1 MNLQDHHPGAAHLM
15 LLDGVVHL
23 DPEPAVLRA
32 MLDGWARQQ
41 RVRYLKA
48 DTIGRRESLVNR
60 LVTFSNQYPWQWTAP
75 EVEAF
80 FDQLR
85 WRGQRIAV
93 STTRG
98 YQGHVRLFLEF
109 ITDPRYGWP
118 AVCRDRFGAVPQQ
131 LLDERNTVAHVGE
144 YEGDPRRRPFT
155 YDEVQQLFDAADQ
168 RVEDIRRRG
177 RKGALA
183 AQRDSALMKMVY
195 AFGLRRS
202 DAWGLDLA
210 DLRSNPKMRQFGRLG
225 LIHVRWGKSSRGAPP
240 KRRTVYLVPE
250 MDWVMP
256 VLTQWVDH
264 LRAAFSPGAHPA
276 LWVTERRGRL
286 SCRRMDEVFVE
297 IRKLAG
303 LDPLLDLHCL
313 RHSYITHLIEFGYP
327 ERFVQ
332 DQVGH
337 RYGSTTAVYTGV
349 SPEYRNRLL
358 TCALR
363 DQHADLWGPSA

>member
-1 MNLQDHHPGAAHLM
+1 MEKRDDHPGAAHLV
-15 LLDGVVHL
+15 LANGVVHL
-23 DPEPAVLRA
+23 DPETAVLKA

-41 RVRYLKA
+41 RVRFLKA
-48 DTIGRRESLVNR
+48 DTIDRRESLVNR
-60 LVTFSNQYPWQWTAP
+60 LVTFSNLYPWQWTAP

-80 FDQLR
+80 FDHLR
-85 WRGQRIAV
+85 SRPIAA
-93 STTRG
+93 STARG
-98 YQGHVRLFLEF
+98 YQGHIRLFLEF
-109 ITDPRYGWP
+109 ITDPRYSWP
-118 AVCRDRFGAVPQQ
+118 DVCRDRFGAVPRQ
-131 LLDERNTVAHVGE
+131 LLDEFNTVVHVAE

-183 AQRDSALMKMVY
+183 ARRDSALIKMMY

-210 DLRSNPKMRQFGRLG
+210 DLRFNSKMPQFGQYG

-256 VLTQWVDH
+256 VLSQWVDE
-264 LRAAFSPGAHPA
+264 LRPAFSPGAHPA
-276 LWVTERRGRL
+276 LWVTERRGRM
-286 SCRRMDEVFVE
+286 SCRRMDDVFGE

-313 RHSYITHLIEFGYP
+313 RHSYITHLIEFDYP

-358 TCALR
+358 TRALR
-363 DQHADLWGPSA
+363 GQHADLWGPSA